1 LPSKKFIVFALII
14 LLLGA
19 GAFWFYNGG
28 KLGGGGKITFEK
40 QGSLMPFQ
48 QNSAN
53 SDWEQ
58 VLERTSVYSEVNKNL
73 LSNQTASADTQPVN
87 ETDKFSQNFLSQFF
101 TAFQTTGGNIDDTT
115 KQNLIDSLE
124 KSIDTNIPPP
134 VYKIS
139 DIKISSDDKES
150 IMKYGSQLSAVLS
163 KYTDPPPSE
172 EVYIFEDMVQK
183 KDKSLT
189 DELVKSVLTY
199 EGLTKDSLALAV
211 PPEIKIQHLKL
222 INTFVRLK
230 GITEKFQNYFND
242 PLGGA
247 VAIKQY
253 TVVAQDLID
262 SVTGI
267 RNYLKSKN
275 VNFKF

>member
-1 LPSKKFIVFALII
+1 LII